1 MQLMKN
7 ITLTLIFTLLLA
19 ACSSGTTVSDLPQNV
34 TSRFQG
40 TFQTT
45 VAGESGSVT
54 IDLIEDAGGG
64 ITGNIIFTPNGS
76 SCLRTSTVAG
86 SSTGFNIVLGADQA
100 YELFTITTT
109 VTSSGGSVDTTV
121 TTSLSGTLGTVTS
134 TDSNGAVTTV
144 VTTSEELAGILNM
157 QFVIGNNGTNING
170 TYTVSGNTCTN
181 STNSGTMNLNG

>member
-1 MQLMKN
+1 MKN
-7 ITLTLIFTLLLA
+7 ITLILLFTLLLA
-19 ACSSGTTVSDLPQNV
+19 ACSSGTTVSDSPQNV

-54 IDLIEDAGGG
+54 IDLIENASGD
-64 ITGNIIFTPNGS
+64 ITGNIIFTSNGS
-76 SCLRTSTVAG
+76 ICLRNSTVNG
-86 SSTGFNIVLGADQA
+86 SSTGFNIVLGAAQE

-109 VTSSGGSVDTTV
+109 VTSPSGSSSSTTI
-121 TTSLSGTLGTVTS
+121 TTSLSGTAGTVTT
-134 TDSNGAVTTV
+134 TDSNGTTTV
-144 VTTSEELAGILNM
+144 VTSSEVLSGTLNM